1 MQVLSVVQT
10 FGANTLA
17 QKAALYALKTQE
29 EKVRERN
36 EIFRKRVN
44 YVHDRIN
51 SMPGMSCLKAG
62 GSFYL
67 FPNIKGSGMDSETF
81 AFWLLEKAKVA
92 VIPGVSFGKSGEGYI
107 RISCALPMAELEKA
121 MDRMEEALK
130 SL

>member
-1 MQVLSVVQT
+1 
-10 FGANTLA
+10 
-17 QKAALYALKTQE
+17 
-29 EKVRERN
+29 
-36 EIFRKRVN
+36 
-44 YVHDRIN
+44 
-51 SMPGMSCLKAG
+51 
-62 GSFYL
+62 
-67 FPNIKGSGMDSETF
+67 MDSETF